1 LQKCIRLRIFFKR
14 RVRKMNTLVIVLIAA
29 VVLVAAYLLYGRW
42 LAKKW
47 GIDPKAQTPA
57 VKYNDG
63 KDYVPTNGWT
73 VFSHQF
79 SSIAGAGPVTGA
91 IQAAAFGWLPV
102 LLWVLL
108 GGVFFG
114 AVTDFGALYASVKND
129 GKSMGVL
136 IEKYIGKTGRKL
148 FLLFCWLFTLLVIA
162 AFADMVAGTFN
173 AYTVKDGVSVLADAA
188 NTNGCAGTISIMFM
202 VFAVIF
208 GLIQKK
214 FNLSGWKEAVVGLL
228 CVVASFAIGM
238 HFPLILSKDAWSYI
252 TFVYIFFAAVLPMW
266 LLKQPRDYMTTFM
279 FIGMIAGA
287 VIGLLVA
294 HPTMNLPVF
303 TGFTNEKL
311 GTMFPILFVTVACGA
326 VSGFHS
332 LVSSG
337 TSSKTI
343 ENEKDMT
350 KVGYGAMVLESL
362 LAVLA
367 LCVAGAAASQD
378 GTPASGTPFQIF
390 SRGVAGFFEMFG
402 IPVHFATVFMTM
414 CVSAL
419 ALTSLDAV
427 ARIGRMSFQ
436 ELFAVDDMKNA
447 KPWRKVLCNPYF
459 STIITLLFGFVLTKI
474 GYANIWPLFGSAN
487 QLLSA
492 LVLITLCV
500 FMKVTGRSN
509 KMLFPPMIIM
519 LCVTFT
525 ALVQRLIAMVKAIST
540 AAAVTI
546 PAGETTWGKVFLNN
560 GLQLVIAVL
569 LIVLGLTIVINSMKS
584 YVKSKKS
591 SEKKEE
597 KVNG

>member
-1 LQKCIRLRIFFKR
+1 
-14 RVRKMNTLVIVLIAA
+14 MNTLVIVLLAA
-29 VVLVAAYLLYGRW
+29 VVLFGAYVFYGRW
-42 LAKKW
+42 LANKW
-47 GIDPKAQTPA
+47 GIDPKAKTPA
-57 VKYNDG
+57 VEFNDG
-63 KDYVPTNGWT
+63 KDFVPTNGWT

-102 LLWVLL
+102 LLWVLI

-114 AVTDFGALYASVKND
+114 AVADFGALYASVKNK
-129 GKSMGVL
+129 GKSMGML

-148 FLLFCWLFTLLVIA
+148 FLIFSWIFCCIVVA

-173 AYTVKDGVSVLADAA
+173 AYTVTDAGVTELAATA
-188 NTNGCAGTISIMFM
+188 TTNGAAGMISIMFM
-202 VFAVIF
+202 VFAVVL

-214 FNLSGWKEAVVGLL
+214 FNLTGWKEAVVGIV
-228 CVVASFAIGM
+228 CIVASFAIGM
-238 HFPLILSKDAWSYI
+238 NCPLIFGKAVWSYI

-279 FIGMIAGA
+279 FICMIAGA
-287 VIGLLVA
+287 VIGLVVA

-343 ENEKDMT
+343 ENEKDMP

-367 LCVAGAAASQD
+367 LCVAGAAAAAD
-378 GTPASGTPFQIF
+378 GTPAAGTPFQVF
-390 SRGVAGFFEMFG
+390 SSGVAGFFEMFG
-402 IPVHFATVFMTM
+402 VPVYVATAFMTM

-436 ELFAVDDMKNA
+436 ELFSVDDMEHA
-447 KPWRKVLCNPYF
+447 EGWRKLFCNVYF
-459 STIITLLFGFVLTKI
+459 STVITLAFGFLLTKI

-500 FMKVTGRSN
+500 FLKVTGRSN
-509 KMLFPPMIIM
+509 KMIFPPLIIM

-525 ALVQRLIAMVKAIST
+525 ALVQRFLAMVKAIS
-540 AAAVTI
+540 AAASTAI
-546 PAGETTWGKVFLNN
+546 PAGETTWGAVFIAN
-560 GLQLVIAVL
+560 GLQLILAVL
-569 LIVLGLTIVINSMKS
+569 LIVLGLTIVIHSFKS
-584 YVKSKKS
+584 YAKSERN
-591 SEKKEE
+591 SE
-597 KVNG
+597 NA

>member
-1 LQKCIRLRIFFKR
+1 
-14 RVRKMNTLVIVLIAA
+14 MNTLVIVLIAA
-29 VVLVAAYLLYGRW
+29 VVLVCAYAGYGRW
-42 LAKKW
+42 LAKTW
-47 GIDPKAQTPA
+47 GVDPNAKTPA
-57 VKYNDG
+57 VRLEDG

-73 VFSHQF
+73 VFAHQF

-102 LLWVLL
+102 LLWVLI

-129 GKSMGVL
+129 GKSMGLL

-148 FLLFCWLFTLLVIA
+148 FLLFCWLFCGIVIA

-173 AYTVKDGVSVLADAA
+173 AYVTTDGVTSLSDAA
-188 NTNGCAGTISIMFM
+188 VTNGSAGMVSIMFM

-214 FNLSGWKEAVVGLL
+214 FSFSGWKEAVIGIVFIVL
-228 CVVASFAIGM
+228 SFVIGM
-238 HFPLILSKDAWSYI
+238 NCPIVLGKAAWSYI

-279 FIGMIAGA
+279 FGAMIAGA
-287 VIGLLVA
+287 VVGLLVA

-303 TGFTNEKL
+303 TGFNNEKL

-326 VSGFHS
+326 VSGFHG

-337 TSSKTI
+337 TSSKTV
-343 ENEKDMT
+343 ENEKDML

-367 LCVAGAAASQD
+367 LCVAGAAAAAD
-378 GTPASGTPFQIF
+378 GTPAAGTPFQIF

-402 IPVHFATVFMTM
+402 VPVSIATVFMTM

-436 ELFAVDDMKNA
+436 ELFSVDDMEHA
-447 KPWRKVLCNPYF
+447 EGWRKLFCNVYF
-459 STIITLLFGFVLTKI
+459 STFVTLAFGFLLTQI

-492 LVLITLCV
+492 LVLATLCV
-500 FMKVTGRSN
+500 FLKVTGRNN
-509 KMLFPPMIIM
+509 KMLFPPLVIM

-525 ALVQRLIAMVKAIST
+525 ALVQRLIAMVKAIS
-540 AAAVTI
+540 AAATTAI
-546 PAGETTWGKVFLNN
+546 PAGETTWGAVFIAN
-560 GLQLVIAVL
+560 GLQLILAIL
-569 LIVLGLTIVINSMKS
+569 LIVLGLNIVFHSVKS
-584 YVKSKKS
+584 YKT
-591 SEKKEE
+591 SEKNSE
-597 KVNG
+597 KAAV

>member
-1 LQKCIRLRIFFKR
+1 
-14 RVRKMNTLVIVLIAA
+14 MNTLVIVLIAA
-29 VVLVAAYLLYGRW
+29 VVFVAAYTFYGRF

-47 GIDPKAQTPA
+47 GIDPKAKTPA
-57 VKYNDG
+57 VQYEDG
-63 KDYVPTNGWT
+63 EDYVPTNGWT
-73 VFSHQF
+73 VFCHQF

-91 IQAAAFGWLPV
+91 IQAAVFGWLPV
-102 LLWVLL
+102 LLWILI

-114 AVTDFGALYASVKND
+114 AVTDFGALYASVKNE
-129 GKSMGVL
+129 GKSMGML
-136 IEKYIGKTGRKL
+136 IEKYIGKFGRKI
-148 FLLFCWLFTLLVIA
+148 FLVFCWLFTLIVIA
-162 AFADMVAGTFN
+162 AFADMVAGTFD
-173 AYTVKDGVSVLADAA
+173 AYVVTDGVSSLSPDARS
-188 NTNGCAGTISIMFM
+188 NGAAGMVSIMFM

-208 GLIQKK
+208 GIGKKK
-214 FNLSGWKEAVVGLL
+214 FNYSGWKEVVLGLV
-228 CVVASFAIGM
+228 CVAASFAIGM
-238 HFPLILSKDAWSYI
+238 NCPLEFSKNTWSYI

-279 FIGMIAGA
+279 FVGMIAGA
-287 VIGLLVA
+287 VIGLFMA

-303 TGFTNEKL
+303 TGFNNEKL

-343 ENEKDMT
+343 ENEKDML

-362 LAVLA
+362 LAVIA
-367 LCVAGAAASQD
+367 LCVAGAAAGTD
-378 GTPASGTPFQIF
+378 GTAATGTPFQIF

-402 IPVHFATVFMTM
+402 MPVYAATVFMTM

-436 ELFAVDDMKNA
+436 EMFSVDDMEHA
-447 KPWRKVLCNPYF
+447 APWRKLLCNTYF
-459 STIITLLFGFVLTKI
+459 STIVTLLCGFVLTKI

-500 FMKVTGRSN
+500 FLKMTGRSN
-509 KMLFPPMIIM
+509 KMLFPPLIIM

-525 ALVQRLIAMVKAIST
+525 ALVQRLIAMAKAISN

-546 PAGETTWGKVFLNN
+546 PAGETTWGAVFIAN
-560 GLQLVIAVL
+560 GLQLIIAVL
-569 LIVLGLTIVINSMKS
+569 LIALGLIIVINSAKS
-584 YVKSKKS
+584 YVKSSKEA
-591 SEKKEE
+591 EK
-597 KVNG
+597 

>member
-1 LQKCIRLRIFFKR
+1 
-14 RVRKMNTLVIVLIAA
+14 MNTLVIVLIAA
-29 VVLVAAYLLYGRW
+29 VVLVCAYAGYGRW
-42 LAKKW
+42 LAKTW
-47 GIDPKAQTPA
+47 GIDPNAKTPA
-57 VKYNDG
+57 VRLEDG
-63 KDYVPTNGWT
+63 KDYVPTNSWT
-73 VFSHQF
+73 VFAHQF

-102 LLWVLL
+102 LLWVLI

-129 GKSMGVL
+129 GKSMGLL

-148 FLLFCWLFTLLVIA
+148 FLLFCWLFCGIVIA

-173 AYTVKDGVSVLADAA
+173 AYVTTDGVTSLSDAA
-188 NTNGCAGTISIMFM
+188 VTNGSAGMVSIMFM

-214 FNLSGWKEAVVGLL
+214 FNFSGWKEAVIGIVFIVL
-228 CVVASFAIGM
+228 SFVIGM
-238 HFPLILSKDAWSYI
+238 NCPLIFGKAAWSYI

-279 FIGMIAGA
+279 FGAMIAGA
-287 VIGLLVA
+287 VVGLVVA

-303 TGFTNEKL
+303 TGFNNEKL

-326 VSGFHS
+326 VSGFHG

-337 TSSKTI
+337 TSSKTV
-343 ENEKDMT
+343 ENEKDML

-367 LCVAGAAASQD
+367 LCVAGAAAAAD

-402 IPVHFATVFMTM
+402 VPVSVATVFMTM

-436 ELFAVDDMKNA
+436 ELFSVDDMEHA
-447 KPWRKVLCNPYF
+447 EGWRKLFCNVYF
-459 STIITLLFGFVLTKI
+459 STFITLAFGFLLTQI

-492 LVLITLCV
+492 LVLATLCV
-500 FMKVTGRSN
+500 FLKVTGRNN
-509 KMLFPPMIIM
+509 KMLFPPLVIM

-525 ALVQRLIAMVKAIST
+525 ALVQRLIAMVKAI
-540 AAAVTI
+540 AAAASTTI
-546 PAGETTWGKVFLNN
+546 PAGETTWGAVFIAN
-560 GLQLVIAVL
+560 GLQLILAIL
-569 LIVLGLTIVINSMKS
+569 LIVLGLNIVFHSVKS
-584 YVKSKKS
+584 YKT
-591 SEKKEE
+591 SEKGSE
-597 KVNG
+597 KAAV

>member
-1 LQKCIRLRIFFKR
+1 
-14 RVRKMNTLVIVLIAA
+14 MNTLVIVLIAA
-29 VVLVAAYLLYGRW
+29 VCLLCGYTLYGRW
-42 LAKKW
+42 LANKW
-47 GIDPKAQTPA
+47 GIDPTAKTPA
-57 VKYNDG
+57 YTHEDG

-108 GGVFFG
+108 GGIFFG
-114 AVTDFGALYASVKND
+114 AVTDFGALYASVKNE
-129 GKSMGVL
+129 GKSMGLL
-136 IEKYIGKTGRKL
+136 IEKYIGKLGRKL
-148 FLLFCWLFTLLVIA
+148 FLLFCWLFCGIVIA

-173 AYTVKDGVSVLADAA
+173 AYAVKDGVTSLSAA
-188 NTNGCAGTISIMFM
+188 AQTNGAAGMVSIMFM
-202 VFAVIF
+202 VFAVVF

-214 FNLSGWKEAVVGLL
+214 YSFSGWKEAALGVVFIVL
-228 CVVASFAIGM
+228 SFAVGAN
-238 HFPLILSKDAWSYI
+238 FPLVLNKAAWSYI

-266 LLKQPRDYMTTFM
+266 MMKQPRDYMTTFM

-287 VIGLLVA
+287 AVGLLVA
-294 HPTMNLPVF
+294 HPSMNLPVF
-303 TGFTNEKL
+303 TGFNNGKL

-337 TSSKTI
+337 TSSKTV
-343 ENEKDMT
+343 ENEKDML

-367 LCVAGAAASQD
+367 LCVAGAAAAAD
-378 GTPASGTPFQIF
+378 GTPAAGTPFQVF
-390 SRGVAGFFEMFG
+390 STGVAGFFEMFG
-402 IPVHFATVFMTM
+402 VPVYAATVFMTM

-436 ELFAVDDMKNA
+436 ELFSVDDMA
-447 KPWRKVLCNPYF
+447 HAEGWRKLLCNTYF
-459 STIITLLFGFVLTKI
+459 STFVTLAFGFLLTQI

-492 LVLITLCV
+492 LVLVTLCV
-500 FMKVTGRSN
+500 FLKVTGRSN
-509 KMLFPPMIIM
+509 KMLFPPLFIM

-525 ALVQRLIAMVKAIST
+525 ALVQRLLAMVKAIRT

-546 PAGETTWGKVFLNN
+546 PAGETTWGAVFIAN
-560 GLQLVIAVL
+560 GLQLIIAVL
-569 LIVLGLTIVINSMKS
+569 LIILGLTIVVNSLRALNKAE
-584 YVKSKKS
+584 KN
-591 SEKKEE
+591 SEKAA
-597 KVNG
+597 

>member
-1 LQKCIRLRIFFKR
+1 
-14 RVRKMNTLVIVLIAA
+14 MNTLVIVLIAA

-173 AYTVKDGVSVLADAA
+173 AYTVKDGVSVLSDAA
-188 NTNGCAGTISIMFM
+188 NTNGCAGSISIMFM

-311 GTMFPILFVTVACGA
+311 GTLFPILFVTVACGA

>member
-1 LQKCIRLRIFFKR
+1 
-14 RVRKMNTLVIVLIAA
+14 MNTLVIVLIAA
-29 VVLVAAYLLYGRW
+29 VVLFGAYVFYGRW
-42 LAKKW
+42 LANKW
-47 GIDPKAQTPA
+47 GIDPKAKTPA
-57 VKYNDG
+57 VEFNDG
-63 KDYVPTNGWT
+63 KDFVPTNGWT

-102 LLWVLL
+102 LLWVLI

-114 AVTDFGALYASVKND
+114 AVADFGALYASVKNK
-129 GKSMGVL
+129 GKSMGML

-148 FLLFCWLFTLLVIA
+148 FLIFSWIFCCIVVA

-173 AYTVKDGVSVLADAA
+173 AYTVTDAGVTELAATA
-188 NTNGCAGTISIMFM
+188 TTNGAAGMISIMFM
-202 VFAVIF
+202 VFAVVL

-214 FNLSGWKEAVVGLL
+214 FNLTGWKEAVVGIA
-228 CVVASFAIGM
+228 CIVASFAIGM
-238 HFPLILSKDAWSYI
+238 NCPLIFGKAAWSYI

-279 FIGMIAGA
+279 FICMIAGA
-287 VIGLLVA
+287 VVGLVVA

-343 ENEKDMT
+343 ENEKDMP

-367 LCVAGAAASQD
+367 LCVAGAAAAAD
-378 GTPASGTPFQIF
+378 GTPAAGTPFQVF
-390 SRGVAGFFEMFG
+390 SSGVAGFFEMFG
-402 IPVHFATVFMTM
+402 VPVYVATAFMTM

-436 ELFAVDDMKNA
+436 ELFSVDDMEHA
-447 KPWRKVLCNPYF
+447 EGWRKLFCNVYF
-459 STIITLLFGFVLTKI
+459 STVITLAFGFLLTKI

-500 FMKVTGRSN
+500 FLKVTGRSN
-509 KMLFPPMIIM
+509 KMIFPPLIIM

-525 ALVQRLIAMVKAIST
+525 ALVQRFLAMVKAIS
-540 AAAVTI
+540 AAASTAI
-546 PAGETTWGKVFLNN
+546 PAGETTWGAVFIAN
-560 GLQLVIAVL
+560 GLQLILAVL
-569 LIVLGLTIVINSMKS
+569 LIVLGLTIVIHSFKS
-584 YVKSKKS
+584 YAKSERN
-591 SEKKEE
+591 SE
-597 KVNG
+597 NA

>member
-1 LQKCIRLRIFFKR
+1 
-14 RVRKMNTLVIVLIAA
+14 MNTLVIVLIAA

-148 FLLFCWLFTLLVIA
+148 FLLFCWLFTLIVIA

-238 HFPLILSKDAWSYI
+238 QFPLILSKDAWSYI

-584 YVKSKKS
+584 YVKSKKN

>member
-1 LQKCIRLRIFFKR
+1 
-14 RVRKMNTLVIVLIAA
+14 MNTLVIVLIAA
-29 VVLVAAYLLYGRW
+29 VVLFGAYVFYGRW
-42 LAKKW
+42 LANKW
-47 GIDPKAQTPA
+47 GIDPKAKTPA
-57 VKYNDG
+57 VEFNDG
-63 KDYVPTNGWT
+63 KDFVPTNGWT

-102 LLWVLL
+102 LLWVLI

-114 AVTDFGALYASVKND
+114 AVADFGALYASVKNK
-129 GKSMGVL
+129 GKSMGML

-148 FLLFCWLFTLLVIA
+148 FLIFSWIFCCIVVA

-173 AYTVKDGVSVLADAA
+173 AYTVTDAGVTELAAA
-188 NTNGCAGTISIMFM
+188 ATTNGAAGMISIMFM
-202 VFAVIF
+202 VFAVVL

-214 FNLSGWKEAVVGLL
+214 FNLTGWKEAVVGIV
-228 CVVASFAIGM
+228 CIVASFAIGM
-238 HFPLILSKDAWSYI
+238 NCPLIFGKAAWSYI

-279 FIGMIAGA
+279 FICMIAGA
-287 VIGLLVA
+287 VVGLVVA

-343 ENEKDMT
+343 ENEKDMP

-367 LCVAGAAASQD
+367 RCVAGAAAAAD
-378 GTPASGTPFQIF
+378 GTPAAGTPFQVF
-390 SRGVAGFFEMFG
+390 SSGVAGFFEMFG
-402 IPVHFATVFMTM
+402 VPVYVATAFMTM

-436 ELFAVDDMKNA
+436 ELFSIDDMEHA
-447 KPWRKVLCNPYF
+447 EGWRKLFCNVYF
-459 STIITLLFGFVLTKI
+459 STIITLAFGFLLTKI

-500 FMKVTGRSN
+500 FLKVTGRSN
-509 KMLFPPMIIM
+509 KMIFPPLVIM

-525 ALVQRLIAMVKAIST
+525 ALVQRFLAMVKAIS
-540 AAAVTI
+540 AAASTAI
-546 PAGETTWGKVFLNN
+546 PAGETTWGAVFIAN
-560 GLQLVIAVL
+560 GLQLILAVL
-569 LIVLGLTIVINSMKS
+569 LIVLGLTIVIHSFKS
-584 YVKSKKS
+584 YAKSERN
-591 SEKKEE
+591 SE
-597 KVNG
+597 NA

>member
-1 LQKCIRLRIFFKR
+1 
-14 RVRKMNTLVIVLIAA
+14 MNTLVIVLIAA

-173 AYTVKDGVSVLADAA
+173 AYTVKDGVSVLSDAA

-311 GTMFPILFVTVACGA
+311 GTLFPILFVTVACGA

-436 ELFAVDDMKNA
+436 ELFALDDMKNA

-584 YVKSKKS
+584 YVKSKKN

>member
-148 FLLFCWLFTLLVIA
+148 FLLFCWLFTLIVIA

-584 YVKSKKS
+584 YVKSKKN

>member
-1 LQKCIRLRIFFKR
+1 
-14 RVRKMNTLVIVLIAA
+14 MNTLVIVLIAA

-173 AYTVKDGVSVLADAA
+173 AYTVKDGVSVLSDAA

-311 GTMFPILFVTVACGA
+311 GTLFPILFVTVACGA

-436 ELFAVDDMKNA
+436 ELFAVDDMKSA

-584 YVKSKKS
+584 YVKSKKN

-597 KVNG
+597 KVNA

>member
-1 LQKCIRLRIFFKR
+1 MQKCIRLRIFFKR

-148 FLLFCWLFTLLVIA
+148 FLLFCWLFTLIVIA

-287 VIGLLVA
+287 AIGLLVA

-311 GTMFPILFVTVACGA
+311 GTLFPILFVTVACGA

-436 ELFAVDDMKNA
+436 ELFAVDDMKSA

-584 YVKSKKS
+584 YVKSKKN